1 MFKMKK
7 NNKFKTLE
15 KLLDEIQFM
24 KVINRYKIKADHTKL
39 ALLKS
44 YISIIPKLEHQ
55 KFLGD

>member
-1 MFKMKK
+1 MKK